1 MLTNAILSEKLG
13 IPLTKVRRWTKE
25 FLPADPK
32 ATRRSGYTREFSNN
46 EGFFIYLGGYMVSV
60 LGFSFDQARNIFKT
74 VIPWLLSIGVVPD
87 IPEDAIRVGIDSKI
101 ESGFAI
107 YFVGRSSF
115 IVKGTVKIEGTGK
128 CEVDSKG
135 RQYVRYKEEIIQY
148 FYPDYSVFTFIESER
163 TMSLPELV
171 DGMPLERSLP
181 VMLLFGYFLR
191 LVLDDKGSWREK
203 WNQIKKNAPV
213 AEKQA
218 KIKLKSIQSK
228 KSRDSK
234 KTS

>member
-1 MLTNAILSEKLG
+1 MLTNAILSEKLD

-60 LGFSFDQARNIFKT
+60 LGFSFDQARKIFET
-74 VIPWLLSIGVVPD
+74 VVPWLLSIGVVPD

-101 ESGFAI
+101 ESGLVI
-107 YFVGRSSF
+107 RFVGRSSF
-115 IVKGTVKIEGTGK
+115 IVSGTVKIEGKGRS
-128 CEVDSKG
+128 EVDSIG
-135 RQYVRYKEEIIQY
+135 REYVRFKEERIQY
-148 FYPDYSVFTFIESER
+148 FYPAYSVSTFIKSEQ
-163 TMSLPELV
+163 TMSLPEFGN
-171 DGMPLERSLP
+171 GMPLERSLP
-181 VMLLFGYFLR
+181 VMVLFGNFLR

-203 WNQIKKNAPV
+203 WNQIKKNAPG
-213 AEKQA
+213 AEKQT
-218 KIKLKSIQSK
+218 KTKL

-234 KTS
+234 TS